1 MKREPAGLD
10 AVWYGGAPIPLWMR
24 GAEVLYCLA
33 RPVHQAWQAFRSG
46 HPGVPVVVVGN
57 ITAGGTGKTPLL
69 MHLVQQ
75 LVKRGHRP
83 GVVSRGYGSKG
94 RGLRE
99 VCADSDAVI
108 VGDEPL
114 LIHRQ
119 TGVPVMVH
127 VDRLEAARELVRRH
141 GVEVVVSDDGL
152 QHRRLRR
159 DLEIAVVDGERGLG
173 NGHQLP
179 AGPLR
184 EPPGRLD
191 QVDFVVRHGGT
202 DAHMTLSGSVAINL
216 ASGRSQPLTGFSD
229 RSPLHAVAGIG
240 RPQRFFEMLEAAGLA
255 VAGHALP
262 DHHGYPDGDP
272 VLALSGPVLTTS
284 KDAVKLRGRVGENWW
299 EVPVD
304 TVLDPGLAQRVLTR
318 IEELIDRG

>member
-1 MKREPAGLD
+1 MSREPAALE
-10 AVWYGGAPIPLWMR
+10 AVWYGGAPIPLWMLA
-24 GAEVLYCLA
+24 AEALYRIA
-33 RPVHQAWQAFRSG
+33 RPVHQAWQAMRSD

-75 LVKRGHRP
+75 LVDSGRRP
-83 GVVSRGYGSKG
+83 GVVTRGYGSDG
-94 RGLRE
+94 HGLRE
-99 VCADSDAVI
+99 VNADSDAGN

-119 TGVPVMVH
+119 TGAPVMVH
-127 VDRLEAARELVRRH
+127 PDRPLAARELVRRH
-141 GVEVVVSDDGL
+141 GVDVIVSDDGL

-184 EPPGRLD
+184 EPPERLD
-191 QVDFVVRHGGT
+191 QVDFVVRHGGS
-202 DAHMTLSGSVAINL
+202 DADMTLRGEGAINL
-216 ASGRSQPLTGFSD
+216 ASGQSQSLSRFSD
-229 RSPLHAVAGIG
+229 QLPLHAVAGIG
-240 RPQRFFEMLEAAGLA
+240 RPQRFFAMLAAAGLEFDS
-255 VAGHALP
+255 HALP
-262 DHHGYPDGDP
+262 DHHRYTDGDP
-272 VLALSGPVLTTS
+272 VLSLPGMVLTTS

-299 EVPVD
+299 EVPVA
-304 TVLDPGLAQRVLTR
+304 TELDPELAQRILAR
-318 IEELIDRG
+318 ISELIDRD